1 MTPRGLFKLIVPLTA
16 LGMLAAGEASGEWAS
31 RGGHVVL
38 PESSIEQPEHVGLR
52 AHTNFKMF
60 MPNAGMAARQTSP
73 EAAPQANGPPFR
85 GISTRHRHRSLAS
98 ISS

>member
-1 MTPRGLFKLIVPLTA
+1 
-16 LGMLAAGEASGEWAS
+16 MLAAGEASGEWAS

>member
-1 MTPRGLFKLIVPLTA
+1 MTPRGLLKFIVPLAAFGTA
-16 LGMLAAGEASGEWAS
+16 AAGQASGEWAS

-60 MPNAGMAARQTSP
+60 MPNAGMAARPPDLTRSRTSGQR
-73 EAAPQANGPPFR
+73 AALQRVFLR
-85 GISTRHRHRSLAS
+85 DTGIACLRL
-98 ISS
+98 